1 MIKPKVFDGGCES
14 RGIGLVNRLVV
25 DTHPIATNAEIGS
38 TTATAFEA
46 MSLAFVPIKT
56 AMHTR

>member
-1 MIKPKVFDGGCES
+1 M
-14 RGIGLVNRLVV
+14 VNRLVV